1 MTERAAA
8 LLGALAEVEQR
19 IRSLVA
25 ARRAVD
31 PAPDDPYRGL
41 YISEER
47 VEQLLANARAVADPP
62 AGRARIGHGPLAR
75 LAQACGLD
83 GADLDLLMTALA
95 PEVEPRFEQLFGYLN
110 DDVTRRRVSAAVAFE
125 LCGLALTSGADR
137 ARITHGPLP
146 TSGLLTLEEPDRPL
160 ASRALRVPERVVAH
174 LLGDDTPDPDIA
186 GLLAPLPPVA
196 WGDPLPLARALE
208 GGANPV
214 YVREHGTGSGRL
226 LAAGALERVG
236 RGVLNVELPPWPDA
250 DRARE
255 ALRLLTREARLAG
268 AGLVLGPVDRL
279 LLAPGLLDELAAD
292 VPVCLI
298 GSESWDPRWSRRL
311 PLRIDAPETT
321 LAERTALW
329 AEQLG
334 LEDPAGLEL
343 TSQFRLS
350 PEQIHQAA
358 RTARAAAV
366 ADGATGIGVEHIR
379 AGARAQNGTALER
392 LARRVSPTVGWDEL
406 VLPEAALGGLREVAL
421 RARHRERVLSEWR
434 MRPGGG
440 RGHGVAALFAGD
452 SGTGKTM
459 SAEVL
464 AGDLGLDLYVVDL
477 ATVVDKYIGET
488 EKNLERIFTAADG
501 VNAVLLFDEADSI
514 FGKRSEVKDA
524 HDRYA
529 NIESAYLLQRL
540 ETFDG
545 LVLLA
550 TNLRAN
556 IDDAFTRRLDV
567 VVDFPVPEPEQ
578 RELLWDVCLGRH
590 LPRAD
595 DLDLRFCAQAFT
607 LSGGA
612 IRSAAIT
619 AAYYAADEG
628 ADAAVQMRHVVTAV
642 QREYRKLGRLTLA
655 EEFGDYW
662 SLLG

>member
-1 MTERAAA
+1 MTSLAAA
-8 LLGALAEVEQR
+8 LGGVER
-19 IRSLVA
+19 SIRDLVA
-25 ARRAVD
+25 ARREVD

-41 YISEER
+41 YLPEER
-47 VEQLLANARAVADPP
+47 VDHLLSGERGGMATGAAAVEE
-62 AGRARIGHGPLAR
+62 GPLELLRA
-75 LAQACGLD
+75 ACGLD
-83 GADLDLLMTALA
+83 EADIALLVTALA

-110 DDVTRRRVSAAVAFE
+110 DDVTRRRPSAAVAFE
-125 LCGLALTSGADR
+125 LCGLALTSGRDR
-137 ARITHGPLP
+137 ARITRGPLV
-146 TSGLLTLEEPDRPL
+146 SCGLLLLEDEDRPL
-160 ASRALRVPERVVAH
+160 ASRALRAPERVVAH
-174 LLGDDTPDPDIA
+174 LLGDSTPDPDVA
-186 GLLAPLPPVA
+186 GLLAPLPPVR
-196 WGDPLPLARALE
+196 WGDALPLARALR
-208 GGANPV
+208 GRSGPV
-214 YVREHGTGSGRL
+214 YLQERGSGSGRL
-226 LAAGALERVG
+226 LAAGALAELG
-236 RGVLNVELPPWPDA
+236 HGVLNVELRAWPET
-250 DRARE
+250 DRAGAART
-255 ALRLLTREARLAG
+255 ALRLLTREARLLG
-268 AGLVLGPVDRL
+268 AGLVLGPIEHL
-279 LLAPGLLDELAAD
+279 LTAPGLLDELADD
-292 VPVCLI
+292 VPVLLV
-298 GSESWDPRWSRRL
+298 GSESWDPQWSRQL
-311 PLRIDAPETT
+311 PPRIEVPEVT
-321 LAERTALW
+321 LAERTRMW
-329 AEQLG
+329 REELG
-334 LEDPAGLEL
+334 EAMPGELGL
-343 TSQFRLS
+343 TSQFLLS

-366 ADGATGIGVEHIR
+366 ADGAEQVGPGHVR

-392 LARRVSPTVGWDEL
+392 LARRVSPAVDWGDL
-406 VLPEAALGGLREVAL
+406 VLPESALAGLREVSL

-440 RGHGVAALFAGD
+440 RGFGVAALFAGD

-488 EKNLERIFTAADG
+488 EKNLERIFTAAHG

-540 ETFDG
+540 ESFDG
-545 LVLLA
+545 LLLLA

-556 IDDAFTRRLDV
+556 IDDAVTRRLDV
-567 VVDFPVPEPEQ
+567 VVDFPVPDEEQ
-578 RELLWDVCLGRH
+578 RVRLWDVCLGRL
-590 LPRAD
+590 LPRAG
-595 DLDLRFCAQAFT
+595 DLDLEFCARAFT

-619 AAYYAADEG
+619 AAYYAAGDGPG
-628 ADAAVQMRHVVTAV
+628 AEVGMRHIVMAV